1 MAVAQSMHAPAP
13 MKTTP
18 LRSELTARLQVLL
31 HRYREELART
41 TRELGPQI
49 EAHVAALRAL
59 DVAAEPKRRDSSP
72 EIREL

>member
-1 MAVAQSMHAPAP
+1 MEVAQSVHAHAP

-59 DVAAEPKRRDSSP
+59 DVAEPKRRDSSP

>member
-1 MAVAQSMHAPAP
+1 MAVAQGVHARAG

-18 LRSELTARLQVLL
+18 LRNELTTRLQILL
-31 HRYREELART
+31 HRYREELAKT

-59 DVAAEPKRRDSSP
+59 DTDIAEPKRRDSSP
-72 EIREL
+72 EM

>member
-1 MAVAQSMHAPAP
+1 MAQSMHPRAP

-59 DVAAEPKRRDSSP
+59 DVAEPKRRDSSP

>member
-1 MAVAQSMHAPAP
+1 M
-13 MKTTP
+13 
-18 LRSELTARLQVLL
+18 LL
-31 HRYREELART
+31 HRYREELAKT

-59 DVAAEPKRRDSSP
+59 DVAEPKRRDSSP

>member
-1 MAVAQSMHAPAP
+1 

-18 LRSELTARLQVLL
+18 LRSELTARLQMLL
-31 HRYREELART
+31 HRYREELAKT

-59 DVAAEPKRRDSSP
+59 DAEPQRRDSSP
-72 EIREL
+72 EICEL